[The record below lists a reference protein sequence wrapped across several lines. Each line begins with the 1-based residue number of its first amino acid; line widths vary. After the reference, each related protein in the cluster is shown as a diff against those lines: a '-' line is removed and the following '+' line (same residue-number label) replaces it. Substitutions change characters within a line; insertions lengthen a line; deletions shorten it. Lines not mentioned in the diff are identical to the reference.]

1 MARRARGGP
10 MPEPRLARLLSR
22 LLPPRTRRDLFD
34 PSAADLRGDC
44 ARAGRRAPRAALVLL
59 FLDCWRLTPAEVL
72 AMFFNDLRHAFR
84 LLRRDV
90 LFTATIVLTLTLGVG
105 ANVSVFAV
113 VNAVLLRPL
122 PYADA
127 ERLVMIEHRDT
138 RTGLT
143 KAFIAMGDHIDMRAR
158 QKAFEV
164 FAGFGSGPTV
174 IHSGQDSWE
183 GSALMAT
190 AELLPALR
198 VQPVAGRALESSD
211 MHPNA
216 ARVAMIGYEFWQRN
230 LGGDPGVVGRAIPIG
245 LGRVPHQIVGIAPQ
259 GFRFPLTSSA
269 DVIMPLRLPAD
280 APASRRN
287 GWTFAVARLAEGV
300 TLAQAQLAALSK
312 QMELEHPEQNIG
324 SEYYAK
330 PLRDAFV
337 GESRTALV
345 QMLAAVGLVLL
356 IACVNVANLLAARS
370 LGRRQEMSVR
380 VALGAGRRQ
389 ILMQLVAESL
399 ALGVVSGVSA
409 LAFAYWAVPAL
420 VSLVPESLNLG
431 AGGQI
436 GLDGTVLIFAALV
449 SLGTSLVFGLFSGLG
464 LRRDTTAGALMSTRG
479 MSGGAVARRASSALV
494 VAEIAIAIVLLTGAG
509 LVLRSFANLLSVDPG
524 FRSANVL
531 TLSLAA
537 PPARY
542 PDAPAR
548 AAFNQR
554 VFDAIRALPGVQ
566 AAGTA
571 AVMPLTGN
579 VWSVP
584 FDRADRPVPAG
595 ERAPDVGWQAATGG
609 YFSALGIPLIEGR
622 HFSTAQD
629 GPDSPPVVIISEAIR
644 ARFFDG
650 QPAVGRRVRLGDDEA
665 EIVGVVGSIR
675 RGALT
680 DAPWSD
686 MYFSQEQAPAT
697 AMNLFIRTS
706 GDPVAL
712 IPAVREAVREVD
724 PAILTRAVQTLDDV
738 ARESVQV
745 TRLALWL
752 LGLFALTALALAAV
766 GIYGVMSYAIR
777 QRMREL
783 GTRVALGA
791 TPGSILRLVMGNG
804 AKIAALGTGIGLLA
818 SFLAGRALRS
828 LLFSTAPS
836 DPAVLAGAAGL
847 LGVTAMLACYLPARR
862 ASRVDPVRTLSPR

>member
-1 MARRARGGP
+1 M
-10 MPEPRLARLLSR
+10 
-22 LLPPRTRRDLFD
+22 
-34 PSAADLRGDC
+34 
-44 ARAGRRAPRAALVLL
+44 
-59 FLDCWRLTPAEVL
+59 
-72 AMFFNDLRHAFR
+72 
-84 LLRRDV
+84 
-90 LFTATIVLTLTLGVG
+90 
-105 ANVSVFAV
+105 SVFAV

-122 PYADA
+122 PYGDAD
-127 ERLVMIEHRDT
+127 RLVMIEHRDA

-158 QKAFEV
+158 QKAFDV

-174 IHSGQDSWE
+174 IHNGQDSWE
-183 GSALMAT
+183 GAVLMAT
-190 AELLPALR
+190 AELLPALG
-198 VQPVAGRALESSD
+198 VQPLAGRALAPSD

-216 ARVAMIGYEFWQRN
+216 ARVAMIGYAFWQRN
-230 LGGDPGVVGRAIPIG
+230 LGGDPGIVGRAIPIG

-259 GFRFPLTSSA
+259 GFRFPMTSNA
-269 DVIMPLRLPAD
+269 DVIMPLRLPAE
-280 APASRRN
+280 APSSRRN
-287 GWTFAVARLAEGV
+287 GWTFAVARLADGV
-300 TLAQAQLAALSK
+300 TLEQAQAQLGSLSK
-312 QMELEHPEQNIG
+312 QMEQEHPEQNIG

-345 QMLAAVGLVLL
+345 QMLGAVGLVLL

-399 ALGVVSGVSA
+399 ALGIVSGVSA

-420 VSLVPESLNLG
+420 VSLVPASLHLG
-431 AGGQI
+431 AGRDI
-436 GLDGTVLIFAALV
+436 GLDGTVLIFAAALSV
-449 SLGTSLVFGLFSGLG
+449 GTSLVFGLFSGLG

-531 TLSLAA
+531 TLNLAA

-542 PDAPAR
+542 PDTAAR
-548 AAFNQR
+548 LAFNQR

-566 AAGTA
+566 AAGSA
-571 AVMPLTGN
+571 EVMPLTGN

-595 ERAPDVGWQAATGG
+595 ERAPDVGWQAATSG
-609 YFSALGIPLIEGR
+609 YFTALGIPLIEGR
-622 HFSTAQD
+622 LFSTTQD
-629 GPDSPPVVIISEAIR
+629 GPDAPVVVIISEAIR
-644 ARFFDG
+644 DRFFDG
-650 QPAVGRRVRLGDDEA
+650 QSAVGRRVRLGDDEA

-686 MYFSQEQAPAT
+686 MYFSQEQAPDT

-706 GDPVAL
+706 GDPAAL
-712 IPAVREAVREVD
+712 IPALRAAMREVD
-724 PAILTRAVQTLDDV
+724 PAIVTRAARTLDDV
-738 ARESVQV
+738 AQESVQV

-766 GIYGVMSYAIR
+766 GIYGLMSYAIR

-791 TPGSILRLVMGNG
+791 TPGSILRLVLGSG
-804 AKIAALGTGIGLLA
+804 AKIAAIGTGVGLLA
-818 SFLAGRALRS
+818 SFLAGRAIQG

-836 DPAVLAGAAGL
+836 DPAVLVGASAL

-862 ASRVDPVRTLSPR
+862 ASRVDPAQTLSAR